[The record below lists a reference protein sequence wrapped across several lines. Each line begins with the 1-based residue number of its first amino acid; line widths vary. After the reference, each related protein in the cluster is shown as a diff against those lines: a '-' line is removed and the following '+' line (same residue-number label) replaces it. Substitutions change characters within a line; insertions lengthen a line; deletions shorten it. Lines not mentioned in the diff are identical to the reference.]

1 MAHSSTGKSVVF
13 CLRPHKILQ
22 FTLLSP
28 RPENNCVWTGIMA
41 NKKIRTTA
49 DFFVGPDAKQTYG
62 KPDVPTTFQLCRFYQ
77 LFEKERGHGSQE
89 PEPDQSCPQH
99 EYSLCN
105 SSDSARHLMF
115 WSCVG
120 ITLHWI
126 SPERL
131 LIFTSGHN
139 LLESWGFMSVPF
151 KSNYHIV
158 AKRDMKYKKKQRG
171 KIN

>member
-1 MAHSSTGKSVVF
+1 M
-13 CLRPHKILQ
+13 
-22 FTLLSP
+22 
-28 RPENNCVWTGIMA
+28 
-41 NKKIRTTA
+41 A
-49 DFFVGPDAKQTYG
+49 DFFVGPDAKQAYG
-62 KPDVPTTFQLCRFYQ
+62 KPDVLTTFQLCQFYK
-77 LFEKERGHGSQE
+77 LFEKEGGHGSQE

-99 EYSLCN
+99 ECSLGN

-139 LLESWGFMSVPF
+139 LLES
-151 KSNYHIV
+151 
-158 AKRDMKYKKKQRG
+158 
-171 KIN
+171 